1 MNWPLELRTLRSRAG
16 LTQRG
21 LAELLDTTQPHISR
35 IEAGQIDPQPDL
47 AERIRTFRDAPRSR
61 GVLASIEASVRQNP
75 HIACLIR
82 PDADVIRYDTLS
94 AGMRSHPLFLPDEEG
109 DRIRP
114 EVSPH
119 GVELIRRLQ
128 ESGIF
133 DGQVEAIE
141 TLWDTWVGDTVYYW
155 HSTHTPIQTERGERV
170 VHCALRPITQADH
183 AYLSE
188 EWGGQY
194 RVLSLS

>member
-1 MNWPLELRTLRSRAG
+1 MNWPLELRALRSRAG

-35 IEAGQIDPQPDL
+35 IEAGQIAPHEDL
-47 AERIRTFRDAPRSR
+47 AQRIRQFQNAPQSR
-61 GVLASIEASVRQNP
+61 GVLASIAASVRQNP

-82 PDADVIRYDTLS
+82 PDAGEIRYDTLS
-94 AGMRSHPLFLPDEEG
+94 AGMRNHPLFQPDQEG

-114 EVSPH
+114 EVSPR
-119 GVELIRRLQ
+119 GRDLILRLK

-133 DGQVEAIE
+133 DGKVEAIE
-141 TLWDTWVGDTVYYW
+141 TLWDTWVGDTPYYW
-155 HSTHTPIQTERGERV
+155 HSTHTPIQTDRGERV
-170 VHCALRPITQADH
+170 VHCALRPLSEADH
-183 AYLSE
+183 ARMSE

-194 RVLSLS
+194 RVLSLG

>member
-1 MNWPLELRTLRSRAG
+1 VNWPFELRALRSRAG

-21 LAELLDTTQPHISR
+21 LAELLGTTQPHISR
-35 IEAGQIDPQPDL
+35 IEAGQIDPQDEL
-47 AERIRTFRDAPRSR
+47 ADRIRHFRDAPRSR

-82 PDADVIRYDTLS
+82 PDSGEICYDTLS
-94 AGMRSHPLFLPDEEG
+94 AGMREHPLFQPDEEG
-109 DRIRP
+109 DPIRP
-114 EVSPH
+114 EVSPR
-119 GVELIRRLQ
+119 GAELIQRLQ
-128 ESGIF
+128 DSGIF

-155 HSTHTPIQTERGERV
+155 HSTHTPIQTDRGERV

-183 AYLSE
+183 ARLSD
-188 EWGGQY
+188 EWGGHY
-194 RVLSLS
+194 RVLNRD